1 GAMSFIMMDGETNQ
15 LFDILENR
23 QLSYLKKYFYRFS
36 TSQRGHVTHIVM
48 DMYSPYM
55 SLVHKLFPKAKLLID
70 CFHIV
75 QHIGRTFRNHRI
87 SWTNLF
93 LKDPQDRSKGKQL
106 KRYWKLLQKNQDKL
120 NYQKP
125 IWRPS
130 FKKHLT
136 ETEIVDRL
144 LSYSDELKIGCD
156 IYQGFLYRVKKW
168 DVLGFSELL
177 ALDDTALPNQCQT
190 TLNTFKKYHKQIKN
204 ARRYPYSNG
213 PLECLNNHI
222 KVLKRN
228 AYGFRDF
235 YHFKLRIFYAME
247 KHS

>member
-1 GAMSFIMMDGETNQ
+1 MMDGETNQ

-23 QLSYLKKYFYRFS
+23 QLSYLKKYFYRFSTS

-190 TLNTFKKYHKQIKN
+190 TLNTFKKYHKRECNIN
-204 ARRYPYSNG
+204 RVSN
-213 PLECLNNHI
+213 H
-222 KVLKRN
+222 
-228 AYGFRDF
+228 
-235 YHFKLRIFYAME
+235 
-247 KHS
+247 